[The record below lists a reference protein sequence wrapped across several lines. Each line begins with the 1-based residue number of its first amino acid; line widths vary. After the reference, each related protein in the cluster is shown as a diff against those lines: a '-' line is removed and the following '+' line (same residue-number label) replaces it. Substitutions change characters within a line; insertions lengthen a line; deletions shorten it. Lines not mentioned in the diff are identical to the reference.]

1 MPGKRDKKP
10 PPRAKRVVR
19 PGPRQKQ
26 ERVRTEVPDPVS
38 KETDQDERGPRL
50 DELVASRSVHSRRA
64 VQQII
69 REGRVVLDGI
79 IVTEPGIRIA
89 DERVYDAKG
98 GLKLDCRPLD
108 HALPKVTVALHK
120 TKGVISTRKDP
131 QRRTTVMDMIPKEL
145 RDRGLVP
152 VGRLDAETSGLLLL
166 SSDGDLTHLLTHPSH
181 SIPKTYRV
189 GVKSRVSPRQ
199 RFRLEH
205 GVKLDGE
212 ITLPATI
219 ESIRND
225 RDSTSFSITITQGRN
240 RQIRNM
246 CDRVGLEIRFL
257 HRITVG
263 PIELGD
269 LPAGEWREITGDEL
283 LELSQE
289 AERGRSSEPREGHG
303 RYSRD
308 SPRRAGERPRHSGP
322 RQQGNRYGKNDRG
335 RSGPPE
341 RGERRDRPDRGPGRR
356 GADRGRSGP
365 PERGER
371 RDRPDRGPGRR
382 GPDRGRSGPP
392 ERGER
397 HDRPD
402 RGPSRGADRGRSG
415 PPERGE
421 RRDRPDRGPSRGAD
435 RGRSGP
441 PPERGE
447 RRDRPDKGP
456 SRGPDR
462 GRSGPP
468 PKRSDRQDRPDRGRS
483 GPPERGERRDRPDR
497 GRSGPPKQGGRHTKP
512 DKRRGGPP
520 KRGGGRR

>member
-356 GADRGRSGP
+356 GP
-365 PERGER
+365 
-371 RDRPDRGPGRR
+371 
-382 GPDRGRSGPP
+382 
-392 ERGER
+392 
-397 HDRPD
+397 
-402 RGPSRGADRGRSG
+402 DRGRSG

-421 RRDRPDRGPSRGAD
+421 RRDRPDRGPSRGPD